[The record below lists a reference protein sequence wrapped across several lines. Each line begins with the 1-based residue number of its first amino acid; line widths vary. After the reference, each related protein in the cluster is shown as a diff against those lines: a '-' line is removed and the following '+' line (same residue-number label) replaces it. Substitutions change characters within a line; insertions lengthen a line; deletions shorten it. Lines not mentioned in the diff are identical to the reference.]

1 MRVVAVPLEKFFFSV
16 TRCLGGAVAFVSVA
30 IIADAQQ
37 PTILPATPSPGSV
50 IRIALTRPD
59 ISSVQ
64 GDLGGEPL
72 HFRRSTAD
80 TWHSIGAIPLD
91 ASRSITGHLIA
102 ELRSGARDTIPLVV
116 NLPAPPPP
124 SRARARARTLSVSP
138 RFTQPL
144 DSETEARIARENERA
159 RDIGRRSHDTPR
171 MWSAPFIKPRSSAIT
186 ARFGSG
192 RTFNGTLSARHLG
205 VDLRGTTGSPV
216 VAANRGIVAL
226 VDRFFLAGNVVYID
240 HGNGVVTGYFHL
252 SRTLVAEGDTV
263 ARGQKIGLVGAT
275 GRVTGPHLHWSAR
288 YGALTVNPLGLVSI
302 GSW

>member
-1 MRVVAVPLEKFFFSV
+1 MRVVAVPRKKFFFSV
-16 TRCLGGAVAFVSVA
+16 TRCLGGAVAFLSVA

-37 PTILPATPSPGSV
+37 VTILPRVPSAGSV
-50 IRIALTRPD
+50 IRISLSRPE
-59 ISSVQ
+59 ISSVE

-72 HFRRSTAD
+72 HFRRSSSD
-80 TWHSIGAIPLD
+80 TWHSIGAVPLD
-91 ASRSITGHLIA
+91 ASRSITGHVIA

-116 NLPAPPPP
+116 TLPAPPPP
-124 SRARARARTLSVSP
+124 SRGRARTRKLSVSP

-144 DSETEARIARENERA
+144 DSATEARIARENERA

-171 MWSAPFIKPRSSAIT
+171 MWSSPFIRPRPSAIT

-205 VDLRGTTGSPV
+205 VDLRGSTGSPV

-288 YGALTVNPLGLVSI
+288 YGAL
-302 GSW
+302 